1 MRSGLLGGEFHL
13 ILDRCAMP
21 GGKDR
26 ARDPGFVHQRND
38 ALKRYIFLGLAM
50 GVDNGDF
57 VGSEVERWH

>member
-1 MRSGLLGGEFHL
+1 
-13 ILDRCAMP
+13 MP